1 LALVICIS
9 TTHLAQAQFLS
20 RGKRADS
27 RAKPRPQ
34 QPATEAP
41 KPDASQQPATA
52 GTPGARKQ
60 EADIRLAY
68 YSAGWDK
75 VLNNVCEKSGLSL
88 VMDKVPPGTFSRR
101 DLRKYTPQQALQI
114 LNNELTDDGFRLIQK
129 GKFLVV
135 LELKSAR
142 SRYFRQPLPA
152 DRPRPSRL
160 NTTQT
165 YPQRAISNIRRPER
179 QFDSI
184 RPSKPQPPASLPQQ
198 PTRPIIQQVG
208 NQRPLIPTATPPRQ
222 AIAQPAIEQQ
232 TIVQTVQLQRRT
244 STDVAQQIYKAFR
257 NKSELTN
264 KGPQGLPAFQ
274 VFRHQLSSGIASGA
288 SGRLFSIGINMQANQ
303 LVVEATPARNR
314 QLVKMIRTLDL
325 LQPRAGETIQLI
337 SGSEQSAEIARKL
350 NPELQKMLAR
360 RRHGEQ
366 FAQAPNQQPAARPQ
380 NPDQPP
386 ARPRV
391 NLPGQVDEQNPQG
404 QFPERPAPTDPDSV
418 LIDSLRGDVDVEVV
432 PGGLILKGNQA
443 DIDALM
449 KVIRQIETF
458 SQTAVPDIHLLF
470 VKHVNST
477 ALSQLM
483 TQVYEQ
489 LNTLRGRGTALPA
502 TITFIPVVK
511 PNSILVLAPGVDM
524 EAILELAAELDQ
536 PVDPETEFEVF
547 PLKSAVASNVVTTL
561 TTFYPE
567 QTQTAVGLTQRVAA
581 VADVRTNSVIV
592 RARPNDLI
600 EVALLI
606 RKIDQSS
613 TPAVNR
619 VRMFILKHAV
629 ADELA
634 NVINST
640 IQSVFGAPGQ
650 STSGTGQ
657 VGGGGFQQ
665 LSQELRDAKSV
676 ALEFLR
682 ETKEGSELVRSGI
695 LADIRVTT
703 DPRTNTLVVTAPESS
718 MPLMA
723 ALISTLDKPSSNVA
737 EIKVFTLKNSDA
749 TAIADLLE
757 NLFDTQQTGGG
768 QNQQQ
773 AAVQIVGAEDASS
786 SLVPLRFSVDP
797 RTNTIVAVG
806 GAEALRV
813 VEAILLRLDASD
825 LRRRQ
830 NTVIKLQNASV
841 VDVELAVSQFL
852 LAQSNL
858 RSQVG
863 QDLVSNVERLETEVI
878 VVAEPATNSLLISCS
893 PRYYVDILKLVED
906 LDAVPQQV
914 VIQALIVEVVLDNT
928 DEFGVEL
935 GFQDSSLF
943 GRSFLENVEYITTQ
957 TTELS
962 GAVVTS
968 EEVLT
973 SQATPGFNFNRPEL
987 GLGNSPGIG
996 AQESRVG
1003 TQGLSNFS
1011 LGRVNGD
1018 LGFGGLVLSANS
1030 NTVNILL
1037 RALSSQRTVNVLS
1050 RPQIRTID
1058 GQFSRITVGQEFQ
1071 WVTGFNAN
1079 QVGGAL
1085 TPLTEPKTTG
1095 IILEVTPRITPDGSI
1110 VMVTHAEK
1118 SQVSQAAGVPLV
1130 ADPVS
1135 GTVIQSP
1142 LIDSVAADTTVMVP
1156 DGQTVV
1162 IGGMITKSDT
1172 SIDRRVPWL
1181 ADIPVLGQ
1189 AFRYDSDS
1197 TLRTEL
1203 LIFLTPRII
1212 RSNEDSERIKQVES
1226 ERMHFF
1232 VEEAESIHGPIFALP
1247 ADGQEAPPAPPAPE
1261 QLNGAPG
1268 AAAGPGGSAGNLMP
1282 AGRYEQSAIQ
1292 QPISRIPAK
1301 AAANRPAGSQ
1311 LPLLPAAA
1319 NTPLNT
1325 SNR

>member
-1 LALVICIS
+1 
-9 TTHLAQAQFLS
+9 
-20 RGKRADS
+20 
-27 RAKPRPQ
+27 
-34 QPATEAP
+34 
-41 KPDASQQPATA
+41 
-52 GTPGARKQ
+52 
-60 EADIRLAY
+60 
-68 YSAGWDK
+68 
-75 VLNNVCEKSGLSL
+75 
-88 VMDKVPPGTFSRR
+88 
-101 DLRKYTPQQALQI
+101 
-114 LNNELTDDGFRLIQK
+114 
-129 GKFLVV
+129 
-135 LELKSAR
+135 
-142 SRYFRQPLPA
+142 
-152 DRPRPSRL
+152 
-160 NTTQT
+160 
-165 YPQRAISNIRRPER
+165 
-179 QFDSI
+179 
-184 RPSKPQPPASLPQQ
+184 
-198 PTRPIIQQVG
+198 VG
-208 NQRPLIPTATPPRQ
+208 NQLPLQPSTAPVRQ
-222 AIAQPAIEQQ
+222 AVAERSI
-232 TIVQTVQLQRRT
+232 TQTVQLQRRT

-257 NKSELTN
+257 NKSELIN

-274 VFRHQLSSGIASGA
+274 VFRDQPTSGIASGA
-288 SGRLFSIGINMQANQ
+288 SGRLFAIGINMQTNQ
-303 LVVEATPARNR
+303 LVVEATPATSR

-325 LQPRAGETIQLI
+325 LQPRAGEAIQLV
-337 SGSEQSAEIARKL
+337 SGTAQSAEIARRL
-350 NPELQKMLAR
+350 NPQLQKMMTR
-360 RRHGEQ
+360 RRQGDQ
-366 FAQAPNQQPAARPQ
+366 LAQAENRQPPAQPQ
-380 NPDQPP
+380 NPNQPN
-386 ARPRV
+386 ARPRITI
-391 NLPGQVDEQNPQG
+391 PGQPAQQDPQSP
-404 QFPERPAPTDPDSV
+404 FPERPAPTDPDSV

-432 PGGLILKGNQA
+432 PGGLILKGNQN

-449 KVIRQIETF
+449 KIIRQIETF

-470 VKHVNST
+470 VKHVNSV

-524 EAILELAAELDQ
+524 EAILELADELDQ

-547 PLKSAVASNVVTTL
+547 PLKSAVASSVVTTL

-567 QTQTAVGLTQRVAA
+567 QTQTAVGLTQRVLA
-581 VADVRTNSVIV
+581 VADVRTNSIIV

-629 ADELA
+629 ADEMA

-650 STSGTGQ
+650 STTGTGQ
-657 VGGGGFQQ
+657 IGGGGGIQQ

-676 ALEFLR
+676 ALEFLK
-682 ETKEGSELVRSGI
+682 ETKEGAELVRSGI

-718 MPLMA
+718 MPLMS
-723 ALISTLDKPSSNVA
+723 ALIDTLDQPSSNVA
-737 EIKVFTLKNSDA
+737 EIKVFTLQNSDA
-749 TAIADLLE
+749 IAIADLLE

-858 RSQVG
+858 RSQIG
-863 QDLVSNVERLETEVI
+863 QDLISNIERLEEEVI

-893 PRYYVDILKLVED
+893 PRYYEDILKLIEG
-906 LDAVPQQV
+906 LDAVPEQV

-935 GFQDSSLF
+935 GFQDASLF
-943 GRSFLENVEYITTQ
+943 GRSLVENLQTIDTTTTAQNGVQTTTQ
-957 TTELS
+957 
-962 GAVVTS
+962 AIYTS
-968 EEVLT
+968 EG
-973 SQATPGFNFNRPEL
+973 SPGFNFNRPEV
-987 GLGNSPGIG
+987 GLGNNILGANSQAAHIG
-996 AQESRVG
+996 S
-1003 TQGLSNFS
+1003 QGLSNFS

-1030 NTVNILL
+1030 KSVNILL

-1071 WVTGFNAN
+1071 WVTGFNAS
-1079 QVGGAL
+1079 QVGGGL

-1118 SQVSQAAGVPLV
+1118 SQVSAASGVPLV
-1130 ADPVS
+1130 VDPVS

-1181 ADIPVLGQ
+1181 ADIPLLGQ

-1212 RSNEDSERIKQVES
+1212 RTNEDSERMKQVES

-1232 VEEAESIHGPIFALP
+1232 IEEAESIHGPIYALP
-1247 ADGQEAPPAPPAPE
+1247 TEGPDAPPAPPAPG

-1268 AAAGPGGSAGNLMP
+1268 AAAGPNGSAGNLMP

-1292 QPISRIPAK
+1292 QPLSRIPAQP
-1301 AAANRPAGSQ
+1301 AVNRATALQ
-1311 LPLLPAAA
+1311 LPALRAAT
-1319 NTPLNT
+1319 NTP
-1325 SNR
+1325 

>member
-1 LALVICIS
+1 MCLCSALN
-9 TTHLAQAQFLS
+9 AQVPQQQRSAEPV
-20 RGKRADS
+20 
-27 RAKPRPQ
+27 AKPARNTRSNSPQTGTTAARRPE
-34 QPATEAP
+34 EA
-41 KPDASQQPATA
+41 S
-52 GTPGARKQ
+52 
-60 EADIRLAY
+60 IRLAY
-68 YSAGWDK
+68 YSAGWAK
-75 VLNNVCEKSGLSL
+75 VLRNVSEQIGLDL
-88 VMDKVPPGTFSRR
+88 VMDKVPPGSFSRR
-101 DLRKYTPQQALQI
+101 DLKKHTPQQALHI
-114 LNNELTDDGFRLIQK
+114 LNHALSEDGFRLIQK
-129 GKFLVV
+129 GKYLVV
-135 LELKSAR
+135 MELKAAR
-142 SRYFRQPLPA
+142 TRYFRQPLPA
-152 DRPRPSRL
+152 SRPRPSQL
-160 NTTQT
+160 NATQT
-165 YPQRAISNIRRPER
+165 RAQPALPNTRRPQR
-179 QFDSI
+179 QFDTI
-184 RPSKPQPPASLPQQ
+184 RTQNPRPSASIPSR
-198 PTRPIIQQVG
+198 PTAPRQPIIQQVA
-208 NQRPLIPTATPPRQ
+208 NQQPLFPSQATPQP
-222 AIAQPAIEQQ
+222 AIAQQ
-232 TIVQTVQLQRRT
+232 TVVQTVQLQRRT
-244 STDVAQQIYKAFR
+244 STDVAQQIYTAFR
-257 NKSELTN
+257 NKSQLIN

-274 VFRHQLSSGIASGA
+274 VLRNQPGSGIATGA
-288 SGRLFSIGINMQANQ
+288 SGRLFSIGINMQSNQ
-303 LVVEATPARNR
+303 LVVEATPATNR

-325 LQPRAGETIQLI
+325 LQPRAGEAIQLV
-337 SGSEQSAEIARKL
+337 SGTAQSAEIARKL
-350 NPELQKMLAR
+350 NPQLQKMMMAR
-360 RRHGEQ
+360 RRQGDQ
-366 FAQAPNQQPAARPQ
+366 LAQAENRRQPPQPQEPNRPGPRPQ
-380 NPDQPP
+380 ITI
-386 ARPRV
+386 
-391 NLPGQVDEQNPQG
+391 PGQPGQPNPQSP
-404 QFPERPAPTDPDSV
+404 QFPERPDPTDPDSV

-432 PGGLILKGNQA
+432 PGGLILKGNQN

-449 KVIRQIETF
+449 KIIRQIETF

-470 VKHVNST
+470 VKHVNSE

-502 TITFIPVVK
+502 TITFLPVVK
-511 PNSILVLAPGVDM
+511 PNAILVLAPGVDM
-524 EAILELAAELDQ
+524 EAILELAEELDQ

-567 QTQTAVGLTQRVAA
+567 QTQTAVGLTQRVLA

-629 ADELA
+629 ADEMA

-650 STSGTGQ
+650 STTGTGQ
-657 VGGGGFQQ
+657 IGGGAGGQQ

-676 ALEFLR
+676 ALEFLK
-682 ETKEGSELVRSGI
+682 ETKEGTELVRSGI

-723 ALISTLDKPSSNVA
+723 ALINTLDQPSSNVA

-858 RSQVG
+858 RSQIG
-863 QDLVSNVERLETEVI
+863 QDLVSNVERLEEEVI

-893 PRYYVDILKLVED
+893 PRYYEDILKLVEK
-906 LDAVPQQV
+906 LDTVPEQV

-935 GFQDSSLF
+935 GFQDSALF
-943 GRSFLENVEYITTQ
+943 GRSLVENLQTIDTTTTAQNGVQTTTQ
-957 TTELS
+957 S
-962 GAVVTS
+962 VYTS
-968 EEVLT
+968 EG
-973 SQATPGFNFNRPEL
+973 SPGFNFNRPEV
-987 GLGNSPGIG
+987 GLGNNILG
-996 AQESRVG
+996 ADSQAARVAS
-1003 TQGLSNFS
+1003 QGLSNFS

-1030 NTVNILL
+1030 KSVNILL

-1118 SQVSQAAGVPLV
+1118 SQVSAATGVPLV

-1197 TLRTEL
+1197 TIRTEL

-1232 VEEAESIHGPIFALP
+1232 VEEAESIHGPIYALP
-1247 ADGQEAPPAPPAPE
+1247 AEGENAPPAPPAPG
-1261 QLNGAPG
+1261 QLNDPSG
-1268 AAAGPGGSAGNLMP
+1268 AAAGANGTGGGFVP
-1282 AGRYEQSAIQ
+1282 ASGYEQPNSQ
-1292 QPISRIPAK
+1292 QPISRIPAQ
-1301 AAANRPAGSQ
+1301 PAVNQPTALQ
-1311 LPLLPAAA
+1311 LPSLRAAS
-1319 NTPLNT
+1319 NTP
-1325 SNR
+1325 

>member
-1 LALVICIS
+1 
-9 TTHLAQAQFLS
+9 
-20 RGKRADS
+20 
-27 RAKPRPQ
+27 
-34 QPATEAP
+34 
-41 KPDASQQPATA
+41 
-52 GTPGARKQ
+52 
-60 EADIRLAY
+60 
-68 YSAGWDK
+68 
-75 VLNNVCEKSGLSL
+75 
-88 VMDKVPPGTFSRR
+88 
-101 DLRKYTPQQALQI
+101 
-114 LNNELTDDGFRLIQK
+114 
-129 GKFLVV
+129 
-135 LELKSAR
+135 
-142 SRYFRQPLPA
+142 
-152 DRPRPSRL
+152 
-160 NTTQT
+160 
-165 YPQRAISNIRRPER
+165 
-179 QFDSI
+179 
-184 RPSKPQPPASLPQQ
+184 
-198 PTRPIIQQVG
+198 
-208 NQRPLIPTATPPRQ
+208 
-222 AIAQPAIEQQ
+222 
-232 TIVQTVQLQRRT
+232 
-244 STDVAQQIYKAFR
+244 
-257 NKSELTN
+257 
-264 KGPQGLPAFQ
+264 
-274 VFRHQLSSGIASGA
+274 
-288 SGRLFSIGINMQANQ
+288 
-303 LVVEATPARNR
+303 
-314 QLVKMIRTLDL
+314 
-325 LQPRAGETIQLI
+325 
-337 SGSEQSAEIARKL
+337 
-350 NPELQKMLAR
+350 
-360 RRHGEQ
+360 
-366 FAQAPNQQPAARPQ
+366 
-380 NPDQPP
+380 
-386 ARPRV
+386 
-391 NLPGQVDEQNPQG
+391 
-404 QFPERPAPTDPDSV
+404 
-418 LIDSLRGDVDVEVV
+418 
-432 PGGLILKGNQA
+432 
-443 DIDALM
+443 
-449 KVIRQIETF
+449 
-458 SQTAVPDIHLLF
+458 
-470 VKHVNST
+470 
-477 ALSQLM
+477 
-483 TQVYEQ
+483 
-489 LNTLRGRGTALPA
+489 
-502 TITFIPVVK
+502 
-511 PNSILVLAPGVDM
+511 M
-524 EAILELAAELDQ
+524 EAILELADELDQ

-547 PLKSAVASNVVTTL
+547 PLKSAVASSVVTTL

-567 QTQTAVGLTQRVAA
+567 QTQTAVGLTQRVLA
-581 VADVRTNSVIV
+581 VADVRTNSIIV

-629 ADELA
+629 ADEMA

-650 STSGTGQ
+650 STTGTGQ
-657 VGGGGFQQ
+657 IGGGGGIQQ

-676 ALEFLR
+676 ALEFLK
-682 ETKEGSELVRSGI
+682 ETKEGAELVRSGI

-718 MPLMA
+718 MPLMS
-723 ALISTLDKPSSNVA
+723 ALIDTLDQPSSNVA
-737 EIKVFTLKNSDA
+737 EIKVFTLQNSDA
-749 TAIADLLE
+749 IAIADLLE

-935 GFQDSSLF
+935 GFQDSALF
-943 GRSFLENVEYITTQ
+943 GRSLVEGVQTIDETVSNPGTGIQTTTQ
-957 TTELS
+957 KIY
-962 GAVVTS
+962 TS
-968 EEVLT
+968 EG
-973 SQATPGFNFNRPEL
+973 SPGFNFNRPEV
-987 GLGNSPGIG
+987 GLGNNVLGSNSQ
-996 AQESRVG
+996 ASHVG
-1003 TQGLSNFS
+1003 SQGLSNFS

-1030 NTVNILL
+1030 KSVNILL

-1071 WVTGFNAN
+1071 WVTGFNAS
-1079 QVGGAL
+1079 QVGGGL

-1118 SQVSQAAGVPLV
+1118 SQVSAASGVPLV

-1212 RSNEDSERIKQVES
+1212 RSNEDSERIKQIEA

-1232 VEEAESIHGPIFALP
+1232 VEEAESIHGPIYALP
-1247 ADGQEAPPAPPAPE
+1247 TEGPDAPPAPPAPG
-1261 QLNGAPG
+1261 QLNDAPG
-1268 AAAGPGGSAGNLMP
+1268 AAAGTNGPAGNLIP

-1292 QPISRIPAK
+1292 QPISRISAQPAVNQPT
-1301 AAANRPAGSQ
+1301 ALQ
-1311 LPLLPAAA
+1311 LPALRAAA
-1319 NTPLNT
+1319 NTP
-1325 SNR
+1325 

>member
-1 LALVICIS
+1 MVLAICIS
-9 TTHLAQAQFLS
+9 TTDMAQAQFLS
-20 RGKRADS
+20 RSKRAGS
-27 RAKPRPQ
+27 RAK
-34 QPATEAP
+34 QPAAQAP
-41 KPDASQQPATA
+41 KPGVSQQPAPTA
-52 GTPGARKQ
+52 GTPAPQKQ
-60 EADIRLAY
+60 QADIRLAY

-75 VLNNVCEKSGLSL
+75 VLNNVCQKSGLSL

-114 LNNELTDDGFRLIQK
+114 LNNDLTDDGFRLIQK

-142 SRYFRQPLPA
+142 SRYFRQPLPTERA
-152 DRPRPSRL
+152 QPSRL

-165 YPQRAISNIRRPER
+165 HPQRAISNIRRPER

-184 RPSKPQPPASLPQQ
+184 RPRNPQPPATIPQQ
-198 PTRPIIQQVG
+198 PARPFIQQVG
-208 NQRPLIPTATPPRQ
+208 NQQSLIPTAVRPRQ
-222 AIAQPAIEQQ
+222 TIAQQPIEPQM
-232 TIVQTVQLQRRT
+232 IVQTVQLQRRT
-244 STDVAQQIYKAFR
+244 STDVAQQIYTAFR

-274 VFRHQLSSGIASGA
+274 VYRHQLSSGIASGA

-303 LVVEATPARNR
+303 LIVEATPARNR

-325 LQPRAGETIQLI
+325 LQPRAGEAIQLV

-360 RRHGEQ
+360 RRHGDQ
-366 FAQAPNQQPAARPQ
+366 FAQAPNRQPAAQPQ

-386 ARPRV
+386 TRPRIPI
-391 NLPGQVDEQNPQG
+391 PGPGDEQNPQS

-470 VKHVNST
+470 VKHVNSV

-567 QTQTAVGLTQRVAA
+567 QNQTAVGLTQRVLA

-619 VRMFILKHAV
+619 VRMFLLKHAV
-629 ADELA
+629 ADEMA

-650 STSGTGQ
+650 STTGTGQ

-718 MPLMA
+718 MPLMS
-723 ALISTLDKPSSNVA
+723 ALIDTLDQPSSNVA
-737 EIKVFTLKNSDA
+737 EIKVFTLQNSDA
-749 TAIADLLE
+749 IAIADLLE

-914 VIQALIVEVVLDNT
+914 VIQALIVEVILDNT

-943 GRSFLENVEYITTQ
+943 GRSLVENLQTIDTTTTAQNGVQTTTQ
-957 TTELS
+957 S
-962 GAVVTS
+962 IYTS
-968 EEVLT
+968 EG
-973 SQATPGFNFNRPEL
+973 SPGFNFNRPEV
-987 GLGNSPGIG
+987 GLGNNILGADSQAAHIG
-996 AQESRVG
+996 S
-1003 TQGLSNFS
+1003 QGLSNFS

-1030 NTVNILL
+1030 KSVNILL

-1071 WVTGFNAN
+1071 WVTGFNAS
-1079 QVGGAL
+1079 QVGGGL

-1118 SQVSQAAGVPLV
+1118 SQVSAASGVPLV
-1130 ADPVS
+1130 VDPVS

-1212 RSNEDSERIKQVES
+1212 RNNEDSERMKQVES

-1247 ADGQEAPPAPPAPE
+1247 ADGADAPPAPPAPE

-1268 AAAGPGGSAGNLMP
+1268 AAAGPSGSAGNLIP
-1282 AGRYEQSAIQ
+1282 ASRYEQSAIQ
-1292 QPISRIPAK
+1292 QPISRIPAQP
-1301 AAANRPAGSQ
+1301 AANRPAGSR
-1311 LPLLPAAA
+1311 LPLLPTAA

-1325 SNR
+1325 TNR